1 MNSDGIIRMAHES
14 GMYFHDGVADPWTAT
29 PEELIRFAEL
39 VADYE
44 RQQFARLIS
53 LFWSK

>member
-1 MNSDGIIRMAHES
+1 MNSDGIIRMAHEA
-14 GMYFHDGVADPWTAT
+14 GMYFYDGVADPWTAT

-44 RQQFARLIS
+44 RGQFARLIS